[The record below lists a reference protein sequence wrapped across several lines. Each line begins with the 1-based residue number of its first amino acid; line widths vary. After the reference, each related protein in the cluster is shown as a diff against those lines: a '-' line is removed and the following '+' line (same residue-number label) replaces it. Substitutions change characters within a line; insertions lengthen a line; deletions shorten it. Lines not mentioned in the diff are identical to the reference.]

1 VKWLGLLLLGI
12 VLQMLDGVLCRSFHL
27 QWMHPDPLLFF
38 DVYLGLQ
45 CPALPGGLLVLALGF
60 TADSFAGT
68 PRAMM
73 VANHLFLWMLI
84 RWARHFLAPGQRGV
98 QLGTLLGASLL
109 YSLLII
115 MELGLMEVGSGPILV
130 NLKAM
135 FPLAGLHVL
144 LAGLIWKMIS
154 GIYPPSAEAEDEYVR

>member
-1 VKWLGLLLLGI
+1 MKWLGLLLFG
-12 VLQMLDGVLCRSFHL
+12 VGLQMLDGVLCRTFHL

-45 CPALPGGLLVLALGF
+45 CPALPGGLMVLLLGF
-60 TADSFAGT
+60 SADSFAAT
-68 PRAMM
+68 PRYML

-84 RWARHFLAPGQRGV
+84 HWTRHFVAVGNRGV
-98 QLGTLLGASLL
+98 QLGMLFGASLL

-115 MELGLMEVGSGPILV
+115 LELGLMDVGSGPILV

-144 LAGLIWKMIS
+144 LAGLIWKMMA
-154 GIYPPSAEAEDEYVR
+154 GIYPPTVEVEEEYVR